1 MSKKSTG
8 INTDLERAVND
19 MLKQSIN
26 DPDIELE
33 LKLKILDRAIN
44 LEKIKLKINDDNW
57 GSGFLDEDDAKQT
70 LYTNYG
76 D

>member
-1 MSKKSTG
+1 MSKKSAG

-19 MLKQSIN
+19 MLKQTIN

-44 LEKIKLKINDDNW
+44 LEKIKLKINDDEW
-57 GSGFLDEDDAKQT
+57 GSGFKDEDDAK
-70 LYTNYG
+70 
-76 D
+76 

>member
-1 MSKKSTG
+1 MSKKSAG
-8 INTDLERAVND
+8 INTDLEKAVND

-26 DPDIELE
+26 DPSIELE

-57 GSGFLDEDDAKQT
+57 GSGFLDEDDAK
-70 LYTNYG
+70 
-76 D
+76 

>member
-57 GSGFLDEDDAKQT
+57 GSGFLDEDDAK
-70 LYTNYG
+70 
-76 D
+76 

>member
-1 MSKKSTG
+1 
-8 INTDLERAVND
+8 

-57 GSGFLDEDDAKQT
+57 GSGFLDEDDAK
-70 LYTNYG
+70 
-76 D
+76 

>member
-1 MSKKSTG
+1 MSKKSVG
-8 INTDLERAVND
+8 INTDLEKAVND

-26 DPDIELE
+26 DPSIELE

-57 GSGFLDEDDAKQT
+57 GSGFLDEDDAK
-70 LYTNYG
+70 
-76 D
+76 